1 MQYGKPFDRKDFF
14 MNIGYYIEKGW
25 GTYKELISLSM
36 RDISE
41 IKIGIESKM
50 QEEQIAKALGGGN

>member
-1 MQYGKPFDRKDFF
+1 VRFVLEVSHDIMYLQIVCKK
-14 MNIGYYIEKGW
+14 EK
-25 GTYKELISLSM
+25 TMSLRNERVRKELM

-50 QEEQIAKALGGGN
+50 QEEQLAKALGG

>member
-1 MQYGKPFDRKDFF
+1 
-14 MNIGYYIEKGW
+14 MNIGYYVEHGW
-25 GTYKELISLSM
+25 GTYKELISLTM

-50 QEEQIAKALGGGN
+50 QEEQLAKSLGS